1 MVKHLSTKPLPIKA
15 VIRHRTLWRTKDH
28 GHFSHLDTVRKL
40 ALTKDIRWWEHKDQI
55 VGVVSCYL
63 QQVQKLAIQNA
74 ICIVMDF
81 QKIPVSQYLGLMFSV
96 LSETANFILG
106 GGQDVWSVQLTGVDN
121 SVGSIQDSDSS
132 ASSSSE
138 SSSKPTTSNPPAAAT
153 PSPDTSKNS
162 PPSVVTKAS
171 TVVVTAPGQTKAS
184 VPSETVTSNS
194 KGPNKAG
201 IAAGIIVGILAVG
214 AIIGG
219 LFFFLRN
226 RKRRALEEEYHRQSA
241 NSAAARGQPTSMSS
255 MSDSRLEPSVMMQRR
270 QSDGSIA
277 DYHDYS
283 RRILKVSSPLSYHF

>member
-1 MVKHLSTKPLPIKA
+1 MDQGPWTFQSSGYCQKTCVDQGYPVMGTQGSNCWCGKLLPAANSKVSDSKCNLHCDGFPKDTCKPISRPHVFNLSK
-15 VIRHRTLWRTKDH
+15 
-28 GHFSHLDTVRKL
+28 
-40 ALTKDIRWWEHKDQI
+40 
-55 VGVVSCYL
+55 
-63 QQVQKLAIQNA
+63 
-74 ICIVMDF
+74 
-81 QKIPVSQYLGLMFSV
+81 
-96 LSETANFILG
+96 TANFMLG
-106 GGQDVWSVQLTGVDN
+106 GGQDTWSVQLTGVDN
-121 SVGSIQDSDSS
+121 SVGSVQDSDSS
-132 ASSSSE
+132 SSSSSSD
-138 SSSKPTTSNPPAAAT
+138 SSSKPATSNPPAAAT

-194 KGPNKAG
+194 KGSNKAG

-214 AIIGG
+214 AVIGG

-226 RKRRALEEEYHRQSA
+226 RKRRALEEEFHRQSA

-283 RRILKVSSPLSYHF
+283 RRILKVSEILSNHLSIKLNYEGHQP